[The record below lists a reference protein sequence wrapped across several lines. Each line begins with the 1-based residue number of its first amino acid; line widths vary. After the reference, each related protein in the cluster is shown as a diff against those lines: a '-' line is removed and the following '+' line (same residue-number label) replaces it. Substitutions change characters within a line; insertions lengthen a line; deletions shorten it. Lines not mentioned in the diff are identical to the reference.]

1 MHEASLTNDLV
12 RKMVEIAKS
21 ENAGRVVRAEVWLGA
36 LSHMSP
42 DHFKEHFKVS
52 SVGSLAEGA
61 ELVIETSDD
70 IAHSEAQSILLRRI
84 ETED

>member
-12 RKMVEIAKS
+12 HKVEEIAS
-21 ENAGRVVRAEVWLGA
+21 LEDAQRVVRIAVWLGA

-42 DHFKEHFKVS
+42 AHFQEHFSAS
-52 SVGSLAEGA
+52 SAGTIAQGA
-61 ELVIETSDD
+61 ELAIETSDD
-70 IAHSEAQSILLRRI
+70 ITHPEAQSVLLKRI